1 MPDTPMPPTAAAPEL
16 DEADFELPEGLS
28 LPETLA
34 FASRLHQL
42 GQLDP
47 AVALYERV
55 LAEAPDQPD
64 ALAFLGIASHQRGD
78 SARAIA
84 LLRRSL
90 EIAPRAGGW
99 NNLGNVL
106 LAQRRFDE
114 AGTAYEHCVALEP
127 GNVEVFNNLG
137 VLRRAQRRDAEA
149 EQAYLRALDI
159 DPENPDVHNNLGN
172 LRLDQ
177 GRVPEAVAHFCRA
190 LLVLPLSPSTRRML
204 ASAHLLLGERDK
216 AAQIFRDWLAAEPD
230 SATARHHL
238 AACTGDDVPERADDA
253 YVEATFDSFA
263 DSFESKLASLTYR
276 APELLRDALAR
287 RCGEPDASLSV
298 LDAGCGTGLCGPL
311 IRPWAVRL
319 EGVDLSARMLQSAA
333 QKRVYDGLYKCELT
347 EFLAATPPRWDVV
360 LSADTLC
367 YFGDLRAVLAAARQT
382 LRPPGLLLFTVEAL
396 DAASGEDWRLMG
408 HGRYAHSAAYVR
420 RCLAELGY
428 VGIRLDP
435 VDLRTEAGRPVAGLV
450 VEAFRPAED
459 TPR

>member
-1 MPDTPMPPTAAAPEL
+1 MSLATPPDNV
-16 DEADFELPEGLS
+16 ADDAFELPEGLS

-42 GQLDP
+42 GQLAP

-55 LAEAPDQPD
+55 LDMDADQPD
-64 ALAFLGIASHQRGD
+64 ALAFLGIARHQQGD
-78 SARAIA
+78 STRAIA

-90 EIAPRAGGW
+90 DIAPRAGGW

-114 AGTAYEHCVALEP
+114 AGTAYEQCVALEP

-238 AACTGDDVPERADDA
+238 AACTGDDVPARADDA

-263 DSFESKLASLTYR
+263 DSFESKLASLTLPRARAAVRRAGPALRRARCVAQRAGRRLRHRPVRPAHQAVGR
-276 APELLRDALAR
+276 APGGRGPVSPDAAVGGAQAGLRRPVQVRADRVPRRHAAALGRRAVGGHTVLLR
-287 RCGEPDASLSV
+287 
-298 LDAGCGTGLCGPL
+298 
-311 IRPWAVRL
+311 
-319 EGVDLSARMLQSAA
+319 
-333 QKRVYDGLYKCELT
+333 
-347 EFLAATPPRWDVV
+347 
-360 LSADTLC
+360 
-367 YFGDLRAVLAAARQT
+367 
-382 LRPPGLLLFTVEAL
+382 
-396 DAASGEDWRLMG
+396 
-408 HGRYAHSAAYVR
+408 
-420 RCLAELGY
+420 
-428 VGIRLDP
+428 
-435 VDLRTEAGRPVAGLV
+435 
-450 VEAFRPAED
+450 
-459 TPR
+459 